1 MIRTCLLALAVLL
14 PSLSLAQNISVQ
26 TDKGGVDVQTG
37 SGNVTVKKK
46 GKKTKV
52 SAGGAT
58 TEVETSGDGAAS
70 SVSVGT
76 SGGTTDVKTG
86 GGEKKTKKGG
96 GGGGGLGELE
106 AMACLDA
113 GFSVDGQD
121 KKVSHVCPADE
132 DVAVSG
138 QGNQVALSGPC
149 RKVCVSGHKN
159 RVTVEQAGAIDASG
173 DKNSVKWKSGL
184 SGDPKIMRSGFNNTV
199 EKVE

>member
-1 MIRTCLLALAVLL
+1 MFRTCLLSLAIVL
-14 PSLSLAQNISVQ
+14 PSLAVAQNVTVQ

-58 TEVETSGDGAAS
+58 TEVETSGEGDSTA
-70 SVSVGT
+70 VSVGT
-76 SGGTTDVKTG
+76 SGGTTEVKTSG
-86 GGEKKTKKGG
+86 GAKKAKKSA
-96 GGGGGLGELE
+96 GGGGLGGLD
-106 AMACLDA
+106 ALTCLDA
-113 GFSVDGQD
+113 GFMVDGQD

-159 RVTVEQAGAIDASG
+159 RVTVEKAGAIDASG

-184 SGDPKIMRSGFNNTV
+184 DGDPKIMRSGFDNTV
-199 EKVE
+199 DKVE